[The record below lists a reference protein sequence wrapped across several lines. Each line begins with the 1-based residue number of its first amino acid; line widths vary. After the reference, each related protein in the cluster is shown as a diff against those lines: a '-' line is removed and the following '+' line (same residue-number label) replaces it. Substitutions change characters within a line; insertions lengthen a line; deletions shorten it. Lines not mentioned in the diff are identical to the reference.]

1 MRILREKAA
10 VRDFVSEA
18 RAAGKTIGFV
28 PTMGALHEGHL
39 SLVRAA
45 ADSCDVVVV
54 SVFVNPTQFGP
65 HEDFDR
71 YPRTLDADVALLE
84 PAGVAAVFAPSVEE
98 MYGAA
103 LRESA
108 GVSPTRTSVTPGPV
122 ARRWE
127 GELRPGHF
135 AGVALVVTKLLSAV
149 RPDRAFFGE
158 KDYQQLCVIRQLND
172 DLDLGVE
179 IVGCPIL
186 RESDGLA
193 LSSRNRYLT
202 PAARALAPNLYRCI
216 ELARTLYGEGELGAR
231 EIEQW
236 LTTNLSAIRGEAGE
250 SFSIGYVAI
259 VDPLTL
265 EPLNVVGGDAR
276 LLLSVELDG
285 THLIDNGSLT
295 ERDSVDE
302 PAAVQVTM

>member
-1 MRILREKAA
+1 MQVLREKRA
-10 VRDFVSEA
+10 VREFVSAA
-18 RAAGKTIGFV
+18 RAAGKTVGLV

-39 SLVRAA
+39 SLVAA
-45 ADSCDVVVV
+45 AAATCDVVVV

-71 YPRTLDADVALLE
+71 YPRTLDADVALLDS
-84 PAGVAAVFAPSVEE
+84 ADVAAVFAPSVDE
-98 MYGAA
+98 MYGPA
-103 LRESA
+103 LRES
-108 GVSPTRTSVTPGPV
+108 GGTSPTRTSVVPGAV
-122 ARRWE
+122 SHRWE

-135 AGVALVVTKLLSAV
+135 AGVALIVSKLLSVV

-186 RESDGLA
+186 READGLA

-202 PAARALAPNLYRCI
+202 PAARELAL
-216 ELARTLYGEGELGAR
+216 ELHRVLEMARTLYRRGDVGVR
-231 EIEQW
+231 KIESQ
-236 LTTNLSAIRGEAGE
+236 LVDYLLAQRGPAGE
-250 SFSIGYVAI
+250 SFKVGYVAI

-265 EPLNVVGGDAR
+265 EPVEGVGEPAR

-295 ERDSVDE
+295 EQD
-302 PAAVQVTM
+302 